1 MDINTLQGFLSE
13 LSYKITRFKELVQ
26 DEIIPEIDIRM
37 AEILDIL
44 SVMPERIFDIRDYV
58 RFEIIPTLEIFWV
71 ELKEYLIEL
80 PGSLSEFQK
89 QLTDKLLPY
98 LDRIIRDT
106 RIFFLELHSKIEM
119 LSKISRKESLKIGRF
134 IHENVRDFI
143 LVLPA
148 SVSYIKESIYEM
160 IEEYGTEERVMYF
173 QKSLDTWVEDSKPVF
188 KTLFIRT
195 KQFLLEIPAFFYR
208 LREFIYLGGIQARK
222 LLLENVEGSISDSN
236 QQKAEITPRASVS
249 LSSSISSPSL
259 PSSNKFVPIIDKL
272 NRMLEKALELDEARI
287 LRVFRGF
294 LVFCRTK
301 DQRFVLW
308 IHEQNILGLLSQTT
322 VVDTA
327 LLGTL
332 LFASRIIPGGTLA
345 ARFAAQK
352 IFKLP
357 SETKNRVFIPSL
369 HIVEYG
375 RYNIMNEETLEKI
388 SGSLKSVKS
397 ISDEPIPSSISE
409 ETVNQPRLV
418 IPPKSVLSYDFIR
431 FVDRLEPKKSEMP
444 QIPSLFEKITLHVEK
459 LTLTQAFS
467 FQVENQD
474 EVQQFLDLLLKN
486 GFEVRCINVEPY
498 IIDDEEFDNINEQ
511 VIREKELEEV
521 V

>member
-1 MDINTLQGFLSE
+1 MDIGTLQGFLSE
-13 LSYKITRFKELVQ
+13 LSYKLSRFKKLVQ

-44 SVMPERIFDIRDYV
+44 SVMPERIFDLRDYV
-58 RFEIIPTLEIFWV
+58 RYEIIPTLEIFWV

-80 PGSLSEFQK
+80 PGSLSEFQR

-98 LDRIIRDT
+98 LDKIIRDT
-106 RIFFLELHSKIEM
+106 RIFFLELHSQIEM
-119 LSKISRKESLKIGRF
+119 ISQISRKESLKIGHF
-134 IHENVRDFI
+134 IHENVLDFVS
-143 LVLPA
+143 VLPA
-148 SVSYIKESIYEM
+148 SISYIKESIYEM
-160 IEEYGTEERVMYF
+160 IEEYGTEERVIYF
-173 QKSLDTWVEDSKPVF
+173 QKALDTWVEDSKPVF

-208 LREFIYLGGIQARK
+208 LREFIYLGEVQARK
-222 LLLENVEGSISDSN
+222 LLLENMEEPIKDSV
-236 QQKAEITPRASVS
+236 QKIAEMALRTSVSSSSS
-249 LSSSISSPSL
+249 LSSSHLSSSD
-259 PSSNKFVPIIDKL
+259 NFVPIIDKL
-272 NRMLEKALELDEARI
+272 NRKLEQALELDEARV

-294 LVFCRTK
+294 LIFCRAK
-301 DQRFVLW
+301 NQRFVLW

-332 LFASRIIPGGTLA
+332 LFASRIVPGGTLA
-345 ARFAAQK
+345 ARFAAHK

-375 RYNIMNEETLEKI
+375 RYNVMNEETLERI
-388 SGSLKSVKS
+388 SESLKATKS
-397 ISDEPIPSSISE
+397 DPEEAMPSSIPE
-409 ETVNQPRLV
+409 EMANQPRLV

-431 FVDRLEPKKSEMP
+431 FIDRLEPKKSEES
-444 QIPSLFEKITLHVEK
+444 QIPSLFEKISLQVEK
-459 LTLTQAFS
+459 LALTQAFS

-474 EVQQFLDLLLKN
+474 EIQQFLDLLSKN
-486 GFEVRCINVEPY
+486 GFEVRFINAEPY
-498 IIDDEEFDNINEQ
+498 IIDDGELENINEQ
-511 VIREKELEEV
+511 VIEERELKEV
-521 V
+521 I

>member
-236 QQKAEITPRASVS
+236 QQ
-249 LSSSISSPSL
+249 
-259 PSSNKFVPIIDKL
+259 
-272 NRMLEKALELDEARI
+272 
-287 LRVFRGF
+287 
-294 LVFCRTK
+294 
-301 DQRFVLW
+301 
-308 IHEQNILGLLSQTT
+308 
-322 VVDTA
+322 
-327 LLGTL
+327 
-332 LFASRIIPGGTLA
+332 
-345 ARFAAQK
+345 
-352 IFKLP
+352 
-357 SETKNRVFIPSL
+357 
-369 HIVEYG
+369 
-375 RYNIMNEETLEKI
+375 
-388 SGSLKSVKS
+388 
-397 ISDEPIPSSISE
+397 
-409 ETVNQPRLV
+409 
-418 IPPKSVLSYDFIR
+418 
-431 FVDRLEPKKSEMP
+431 
-444 QIPSLFEKITLHVEK
+444 
-459 LTLTQAFS
+459 
-467 FQVENQD
+467 
-474 EVQQFLDLLLKN
+474 
-486 GFEVRCINVEPY
+486 
-498 IIDDEEFDNINEQ
+498 
-511 VIREKELEEV
+511 
-521 V
+521 

>member
-1 MDINTLQGFLSE
+1 
-13 LSYKITRFKELVQ
+13 
-26 DEIIPEIDIRM
+26 
-37 AEILDIL
+37 
-44 SVMPERIFDIRDYV
+44 
-58 RFEIIPTLEIFWV
+58 
-71 ELKEYLIEL
+71 
-80 PGSLSEFQK
+80 
-89 QLTDKLLPY
+89 
-98 LDRIIRDT
+98 
-106 RIFFLELHSKIEM
+106 
-119 LSKISRKESLKIGRF
+119 
-134 IHENVRDFI
+134 
-143 LVLPA
+143 
-148 SVSYIKESIYEM
+148 
-160 IEEYGTEERVMYF
+160 
-173 QKSLDTWVEDSKPVF
+173 
-188 KTLFIRT
+188 
-195 KQFLLEIPAFFYR
+195 
-208 LREFIYLGGIQARK
+208 YLGGIQARK

-236 QQKAEITPRASVS
+236 QQMAEITPRASVS